1 MSLNAVVLTIAFLQ
15 TLLTLTRGSALSRRQ
30 ADSGTKSQLL
40 EQLEEFIEQ
49 TENRFTSL
57 EGKISQNRKEVNE
70 ELDNIKAKLIRCEA
84 GWFKVDTTQSKTI
97 TFSRAFSTK
106 PSMLVSVTRWDK
118 GSHMNLYVSPT
129 SSGATIGTPDLDG
142 AEGIWEIHWIACGH

>member
-1 MSLNAVVLTIAFLQ
+1 MAYPRDMKYPVSATAFTYLS
-15 TLLTLTRGSALSRRQ
+15 GSALSRRQ

-70 ELDNIKAKLIRCEA
+70 ELDNIKA
-84 GWFKVDTTQSKTI
+84 S
-97 TFSRAFSTK
+97 
-106 PSMLVSVTRWDK
+106 
-118 GSHMNLYVSPT
+118 
-129 SSGATIGTPDLDG
+129 
-142 AEGIWEIHWIACGH
+142 